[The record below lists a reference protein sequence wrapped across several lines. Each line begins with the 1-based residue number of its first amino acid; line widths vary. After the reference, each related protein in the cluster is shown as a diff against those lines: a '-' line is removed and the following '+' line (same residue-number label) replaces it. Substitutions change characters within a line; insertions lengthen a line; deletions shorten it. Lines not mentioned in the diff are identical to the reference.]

1 MALFLVA
8 ELVRDC
14 GRFTLADVLAAR
26 LGERPAR
33 IAAGTSSLT
42 VSVLHLVARMAGAG
56 LLVPLLLGG
65 ESRAARTWTVVGA
78 GALVGAHVP
87 LGGMRSTT

>member
-65 ESRAARTWTVVGA
+65 ESRAARTWTVVGV
-78 GALVGAHVP
+78 GALMVVHVP